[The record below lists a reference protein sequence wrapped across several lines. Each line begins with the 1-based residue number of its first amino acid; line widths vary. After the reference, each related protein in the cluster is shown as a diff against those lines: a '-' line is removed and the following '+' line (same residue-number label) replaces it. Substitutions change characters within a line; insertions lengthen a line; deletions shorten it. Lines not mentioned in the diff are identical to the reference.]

1 MAVAT
6 PVVHT
11 TLLAAAL
18 AMQILI
24 AEFTTK
30 QNDIMID
37 VAAQQFLHRQGRA
50 CVVFSCGVQQCVA
63 RIATSSV
70 PSSFISVTRAQVR
83 LLRHVRVSIL
93 KRVSPTGAAANVHTL
108 RRLQP
113 APFCQQ
119 PRQSLHAV
127 STCQAGAAVRTSQ
140 QPQSTL
146 PFCIQTAV
154 VVLPPVQLAPHPV
167 GWYCPRR
174 LRFDSEAAANDACLG
189 RANARHVAGTV
200 LWPGVVAA
208 GVVAAVEWCSHALD
222 VRCCSFPLVCNRK
235 IWVEQYHAMYTFLRA
250 AVVT

>member
-37 VAAQQFLHRQGRA
+37 VAAQQFLYRQGRA

-83 LLRHVRVSIL
+83 LSRHACAPHSQTCVAHRRCS
-93 KRVSPTGAAANVHTL
+93 KCAYTASPAAATYL
-108 RRLQP
+108 SAASP
-113 APFCQQ
+113 IA
-119 PRQSLHAV
+119 
-127 STCQAGAAVRTSQ
+127 TCDVNLSNRCRCTH
-140 QPQSTL
+140 L
-146 PFCIQTAV
+146 P
-154 VVLPPVQLAPHPV
+154 
-167 GWYCPRR
+167 
-174 LRFDSEAAANDACLG
+174 AAAEHVTILYPNCRLCGAPPDPT
-189 RANARHVAGTV
+189 RAPPRW
-200 LWPGVVAA
+200 LILP
-208 GVVAAVEWCSHALD
+208 SL
-222 VRCCSFPLVCNRK
+222 
-235 IWVEQYHAMYTFLRA
+235 I
-250 AVVT
+250 